1 MARIV
6 KPKPISFPEAR
17 RIWLRTQRLDA
28 PAPFGSG
35 AEATR
40 AAVEHLGYVQIDTIH
55 VIERSHHHI
64 LHTRIPDYR
73 REDLHRAQSTDKSIF
88 EYWTHALSY
97 VPTEDFRFFVSAMR
111 REGFGPKRWFGSVTK
126 AELRRV
132 LRLLKTEGAL
142 TIRDID
148 DEELVEKEHP
158 WASRK
163 PSKRA
168 LQLAFHMGRVTIA
181 ERNGML
187 KTYELIDR
195 HFGWEKLPR
204 PATERE
210 VTEYLLDRALRAQGV
225 VSLDSACYMDAPRKP
240 AMRKLI
246 ERRVRRGELVPVAIE
261 GAGKTEHW
269 AKPETVE
276 DALPGL
282 ELVHILSPFDP
293 LIIQRKR
300 LNLFFGYEHRFEAY
314 VPKEKRVL
322 GYFAL
327 PVLVGDEIVAA
338 IDLKT
343 DRANGKLLMQK
354 WTWVGNG
361 APRSHKRRIEE
372 ALQRFER
379 FQLDRSLS

>member
-1 MARIV
+1 M
-6 KPKPISFPEAR
+6 
-17 RIWLRTQRLDA
+17 
-28 PAPFGSG
+28 
-35 AEATR
+35 
-40 AAVEHLGYVQIDTIH
+40 
-55 VIERSHHHI
+55 
-64 LHTRIPDYR
+64 
-73 REDLHRAQSTDKSIF
+73 
-88 EYWTHALSY
+88 
-97 VPTEDFRFFVSAMR
+97 
-111 REGFGPKRWFGSVTK
+111 
-126 AELRRV
+126 
-132 LRLLKTEGAL
+132 
-142 TIRDID
+142 
-148 DEELVEKEHP
+148 
-158 WASRK
+158 
-163 PSKRA
+163 
-168 LQLAFHMGRVTIA
+168 
-181 ERNGML
+181 
-187 KTYELIDR
+187 KTYELTDR

-210 VTEYLLDRALRAQGV
+210 VTEYLLDRALRAQGII
-225 VSLDSACYMDAPRKP
+225 SLNSACYMDAPRKP